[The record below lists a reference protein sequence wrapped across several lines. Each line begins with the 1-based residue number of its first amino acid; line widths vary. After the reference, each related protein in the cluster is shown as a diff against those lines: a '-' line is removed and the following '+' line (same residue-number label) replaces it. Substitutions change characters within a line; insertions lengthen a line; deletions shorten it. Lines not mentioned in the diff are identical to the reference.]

1 MIDYKY
7 TFLNIMLLRRLYSLS
22 GKAVLSRLLPCVFV
36 AGIFCLS
43 SCEDDTDRPSPSSP
57 VVSFTS
63 EIGSSRTPST
73 RSTTD
78 SDTPQGTVTAL
89 QGGSIPLYLH
99 TLYTDSIA
107 LPSSDS
113 RSDRGVLTRATP
125 IKDDNMYE
133 SFGVSAYSYTGSW
146 DESQTTPNY
155 FYNAT
160 ASKSGGSYTLSSTYY
175 WPGSSY
181 KMKFFAYAPTA
192 NGQYVLSGRTQ
203 AGSPTISVTIPS
215 DVNDQK
221 DLLVAKTDELAG
233 NTNTAVALTFNH
245 ALTAIR
251 FVCGDDMQGGTVKSV
266 SLKNV
271 YSKGTY
277 HMGTQ
282 SWSNIGT
289 PATFPQTLN
298 KSTTGTAGEA
308 LTTDAQ
314 TFMMVPQT
322 LPDGAQLEVVFTD
335 NSSIDHT
342 LTADIKGT
350 SWPVGK
356 TVTYKIS
363 SSSINWSYTLTVSG
377 PADFTYTGG
386 TRQYSVTSYREN
398 GKGVQEAAPWTAQ
411 YSVDNGVSW
420 TDTRPE
426 WLTAFTAS
434 GAGGISAQPYDATA
448 IAQTGTDSNPH
459 TAVLGAKPDKGSET
473 TPYNLSNSTGGNT
486 VENTANCYVVDAP
499 GYYSLPLVYGNA
511 IKNSAANESAYK
523 TSNTG
528 SNILSNFI
536 NHTGSAI
543 TDPYISRNANCT
555 PAKAELVWQDAA
567 SLVTDIKY
575 NAGSNG
581 GNISFKVER
590 SSIRQGNAV
599 IAIKDASDAI
609 LWSWHIWVTDEDLSR
624 TIEITNH
631 QGYTY
636 RMLPVNLGWCDANT
650 LTYAERS
657 CKVKFTAGGESR
669 TITVKQTSNSI
680 TTGGNHPYYE
690 WGRKDPLRPSS
701 GLGNTNKTWYD
712 KNGTSSTGGH
722 ATENFSTGITCIM
735 SYILKPDVMQNRNF
749 GDNTYANLWSTDNTV
764 YTANDNPVVK
774 TVYDPSPVGF
784 KLPPS
789 NVFTGFTTTGD
800 NTSTP
805 SEINGTWDS
814 SSKGWNFYTDS
825 SKSKT
830 IFFPASGYRYYSN
843 GEMRDVGS
851 NGYCWT
857 VVLADR
863 YLSRNLNF
871 SSSLAYPLNQSYKS
885 YGRGVRSSQE

>member
-1 MIDYKY
+1 MRPSHFTLHSCRDAFSH
-7 TFLNIMLLRRLYSLS
+7 FLLFTLVS
-22 GKAVLSRLLPCVFV
+22 GS
-36 AGIFCLS
+36 ICLS
-43 SCEDDTDRPSPSSP
+43 SCEDDMDRPSPSSH
-57 VVSFTS
+57 VSFTT
-63 EIGSSRTPST
+63 EISSSRTPST

-78 SDTPQGTVTAL
+78 TDTPQGTVTAL
-89 QGGSIPLYLH
+89 QGGSTPLYLH

-107 LPSSDS
+107 LPPSDS
-113 RSDRGVLTRATP
+113 RPDRGVLTRATP
-125 IKDDNMYE
+125 IKDANMYE

-146 DESQTTPNY
+146 SEDKTPNY

-160 ASKSGGSYTLSSTYY
+160 ASKSDGGYTLSSTYY

-192 NGQYVLSGRTQ
+192 NTQYVLSGRTQ
-203 AGSPTISVTIPS
+203 AGSPTISVTIPG

-233 NTNTAVALTFNH
+233 NTNTAVALSFNH

-251 FVCGDDMQGGTVKSV
+251 FVCGDDMQVGTVKSV
-266 SLKNV
+266 CLKNV

-282 SWSNIGT
+282 SWSNVGT

-335 NSSIDHT
+335 NSSVDHT

-434 GAGGISAQPYDATA
+434 GAGGTSAQPYDATVSV
-448 IAQTGTDSNPH
+448 QTGTENNPH
-459 TAVLGAKPDKGSET
+459 TTALQNAIAKGTAD
-473 TPYNLSNSTGGNT
+473 TPYNLSNQTDGGPT
-486 VENTANCYVVDAP
+486 DENTANCYVVSAP
-499 GYYSLPLVYGNA
+499 GYYSFPLVYGNA
-511 IKNSAANESAYK
+511 LKNRSTNESAYK
-523 TSNTG
+523 TGNTG
-528 SNILSNFI
+528 SDILSNFI
-536 NHTGSAI
+536 NHAGAAI
-543 TDPYISRNANCT
+543 TNPYIRRNADCT
-555 PAKAELVWQDAA
+555 PAKAELVWQDAPD
-567 SLVTDIKY
+567 LLTDIEY
-575 NAGSNG
+575 NDAWDGFITFSVNR
-581 GNISFKVER
+581 NT
-590 SSIRQGNAV
+590 IRQGNAV
-599 IAIKDASDAI
+599 IAIRDTENKI
-609 LWSWHIWVTDEDLSR
+609 LWSWHIWVTDEDLSQ

-631 QGYTY
+631 QGYKY
-636 RMLPVNLGWCDANT
+636 RMLPVSLGWCDASVV
-650 LTYAERS
+650 TYAERS
-657 CKVKFTAGGESR
+657 CKVKFTAGGESQ
-669 TITVKQTSNSI
+669 TITVKQASNSI
-680 TTGGNHPYYE
+680 TTSNNHPYYQ
-690 WGRKDPLRPSS
+690 WGRKDPLRPSN

-712 KNGTSSTGGH
+712 KDGNAHTESPK
-722 ATENFSTGITCIM
+722 TENFSTGATCIM
-735 SYILKPDVMQNRNF
+735 NYILKPDVMQNQSG
-749 GDNTYANLWSTDNTV
+749 GDNTYANLWSADNTV
-764 YTANDNPVVK
+764 YTANDNSVVK

-784 KLPPS
+784 KLPAS
-789 NVFTGFTTTGD
+789 NAFTGFTTTGA
-800 NTSTP
+800 SG
-805 SEINGTWDS
+805 SGYAVNGTWDS
-814 SSKGWNFYTDS
+814 SLKGWNFYTDAS
-825 SKSKT
+825 RSKT
-830 IFFPASGYRYYSN
+830 IFFPASGCRLYSSGGASN
-843 GEMRDVGS
+843 VGS
-851 NGYCWT
+851 YGYCWSA
-857 VVLADR
+857 VPGYQYFGR
-863 YLSRNLNF
+863 YLLFNSSFVFPLYNF
-871 SSSLAYPLNQSYKS
+871 YRAF
-885 YGRGVRSSQE
+885 GFGVRSSQE

>member
-1 MIDYKY
+1 MH
-7 TFLNIMLLRRLYSLS
+7 MRRFIFLS
-22 GKAVLSRLLPCVFV
+22 GRADLSRLLPFVFV

-43 SCEDDTDRPSPSSP
+43 SCEDDLERGKTSTSI
-57 VVSFTS
+57 SFTPV
-63 EIGSSRTPST
+63 IQSSWGPSARTMT
-73 RSTTD
+73 GTD
-78 SDTPQGTVTAL
+78 MPQGSVSSL
-89 QGGSIPLYLH
+89 QGGRTSLYLH

-107 LPSSDS
+107 LPPSDS
-113 RSDRGVLTRATP
+113 RPDRGVLTRATP
-125 IKDDNMYE
+125 IKDVNMYE

-146 DESQTTPNY
+146 SEDKTPNY

-160 ASKSGGSYTLSSTYY
+160 ASKSDGGYTLSSTHY

-192 NGQYVLSGRTQ
+192 NTQYVLSGRTQ

-233 NTNTAVALTFNH
+233 NTNTAVALSFNH

-251 FVCGDDMQGGTVKSV
+251 FVCGDDMQVGTVKSV

-277 HMGTQ
+277 NMGTQ
-282 SWSNIGT
+282 TWSDLDT
-289 PATFPQTLN
+289 PATFSQTLD
-298 KSTTGTAGEA
+298 KVTTGTPDEA
-308 LTTDAQ
+308 LTSEAQ

-386 TRQYSVTSYREN
+386 TQPYSVTSYREN
-398 GKGVQEAAPWTAQ
+398 TKGVQEAAPWTAQ

-434 GAGGISAQPYDATA
+434 GAGGTSAQPYDATVSV
-448 IAQTGTDSNPH
+448 QTGTDTSPH
-459 TAVLGAKPDKGSET
+459 TTALQNATAKGTAD
-473 TPYNLSNSTGGNT
+473 TPYNLSNQTDGGPT
-486 VENTANCYVVDAP
+486 DENTANCYVVSAP
-499 GYYSLPLVYGNA
+499 GYYSFPLVYGNA
-511 IKNSAANESAYK
+511 LKNRSTNESAYK
-523 TSNTG
+523 TGNTG

-536 NHTGSAI
+536 NHTGAGIS
-543 TDPYISRNANCT
+543 DPYIANNNGCT
-555 PAKAELVWQDAA
+555 PAKAELVWQDVMD
-567 SLVTDIKY
+567 LVTDIKY

-581 GNISFKVER
+581 GNISFKVDR
-590 SSIRQGNAV
+590 FSIQQGNAV
-599 IAIKDASDAI
+599 IAIKDASNNV
-609 LWSWHIWVTDEDLSR
+609 LWSWHIWVTDENIDNV
-624 TIEITNH
+624 IEVTNY
-631 QGYTY
+631 QNVKYNI
-636 RMLPVNLGWCDANT
+636 MPVNLGWCDDDVT
-650 LTYAERS
+650 TYAERS
-657 CKVKFTAGGESR
+657 CKVRFTAGDASKEV
-669 TITVKQTSNSI
+669 TIRQVSASI
-680 TTGGNHPYYE
+680 TIRGNHPYYQ
-690 WGRKDPLRPSS
+690 WGRKDPLRPSN
-701 GLGNTNKTWYD
+701 GLANTNKTWYD
-712 KNGTSSTGGH
+712 KNGTSSQSNP
-722 ATENFSTGITCIM
+722 ATENFSAGVTCIM
-735 SYILKPDVMQNRNF
+735 NYILKPDVMQNQVS
-749 GDNTYANLWSTDNTV
+749 GDNAYANLWSVDNTV

-784 KLPPS
+784 KLPPG
-789 NVFTGFTTTGD
+789 NVFTGFTTTGGS
-800 NTSTP
+800 TSTS
-805 SEINGTWDS
+805 SEINGTWS
-814 SSKGWNFYTDS
+814 SSSLKGWNFYTDS

-830 IFFPASGYRYYSN
+830 IFFPASGYRYRSN
-843 GEMRDVGS
+843 GMVS
-851 NGYCWT
+851 NVSSDGFYWSAVPSSPT
-857 VVLADR
+857 KGH
-863 YLSRNLNF
+863 YLYF
-871 SSSLAYPLNQSYKS
+871 SSLEVIPLSTSNYRAV
-885 YGRGVRSSQE
+885 GFGVRSCQE

>member
-1 MIDYKY
+1 M
-7 TFLNIMLLRRLYSLS
+7 RRFIFLS
-22 GKAVLSRLLPCVFV
+22 GRADLSRLLPFVFV

-43 SCEDDTDRPSPSSP
+43 SCEDDLERGKTSTSI
-57 VVSFTS
+57 SFTPV
-63 EIGSSRTPST
+63 IQSSWGPSARTMT
-73 RSTTD
+73 GTD
-78 SDTPQGTVTAL
+78 MPQGSVSSL
-89 QGGSIPLYLH
+89 QGGRTSLYLH

-107 LPSSDS
+107 LPPSDS
-113 RSDRGVLTRATP
+113 RPDRGVLTRATP
-125 IKDDNMYE
+125 IKDVNMYE

-146 DESQTTPNY
+146 SEDKTPNY

-160 ASKSGGSYTLSSTYY
+160 ASKSDGGYTLSSTHY

-192 NGQYVLSGRTQ
+192 NTQYVLSGRTQ

-233 NTNTAVALTFNH
+233 NTNTAVALSFNH

-251 FVCGDDMQGGTVKSV
+251 FVCGDDMQVGTVKSV

-277 HMGTQ
+277 NMGTQ
-282 SWSNIGT
+282 TWSDLDT
-289 PATFPQTLN
+289 PATFSQTLD
-298 KSTTGTAGEA
+298 KVTTGTPDEA
-308 LTTDAQ
+308 LTSEAQ

-386 TRQYSVTSYREN
+386 TQPYSVTSYREN
-398 GKGVQEAAPWTAQ
+398 TKGVQEAAPWTAQ

-434 GAGGISAQPYDATA
+434 GAGGTSAQPYDATVSV
-448 IAQTGTDSNPH
+448 QTGTDTSPH
-459 TAVLGAKPDKGSET
+459 TTALQNATAKGTAD
-473 TPYNLSNSTGGNT
+473 TPYNLSNQTDGGPT
-486 VENTANCYVVDAP
+486 DENTANCYVVSAP
-499 GYYSLPLVYGNA
+499 GYYSFPLVYGNA
-511 IKNSAANESAYK
+511 LKNRSTNESAYK
-523 TSNTG
+523 TGNTG

-536 NHTGSAI
+536 NHTGAGIS
-543 TDPYISRNANCT
+543 DPYIANNNGCT
-555 PAKAELVWQDAA
+555 PAKAELVWQDVMD
-567 SLVTDIKY
+567 LVTDIKY

-581 GNISFKVER
+581 GNISFKVDR
-590 SSIRQGNAV
+590 FSIQQGNAV
-599 IAIKDASDAI
+599 IAIKDASNNV
-609 LWSWHIWVTDEDLSR
+609 LWSWHIWVTDENIDNV
-624 TIEITNH
+624 IEVTNY
-631 QGYTY
+631 QNVKYNI
-636 RMLPVNLGWCDANT
+636 MPVNLGWCDDDVT
-650 LTYAERS
+650 TYAERS
-657 CKVKFTAGGESR
+657 CKVRFTAGDASKEV
-669 TITVKQTSNSI
+669 TIRQVSASI
-680 TTGGNHPYYE
+680 TIRGNHPYYQ
-690 WGRKDPLRPSS
+690 WGRKDPLRPSN
-701 GLGNTNKTWYD
+701 GLADTNKTWYD
-712 KNGTSSTGGH
+712 KNGTSSQSNP
-722 ATENFSTGITCIM
+722 ATENFSAGVTCIM
-735 SYILKPDVMQNRNF
+735 NYILKPDVMQNQVS
-749 GDNTYANLWSTDNTV
+749 GDNTYANLWSADNNV

-784 KLPPS
+784 KLPPG
-789 NVFTGFTTTGD
+789 NVFTGFTTTGGS
-800 NTSTP
+800 TSTS
-805 SEINGTWDS
+805 SEINGTWS
-814 SSKGWNFYTDS
+814 SSSLKGWNFYTDS

-830 IFFPASGYRYYSN
+830 IFFPASGYRYRSN
-843 GEMRDVGS
+843 GEASRVG
-851 NGYCWT
+851 
-857 VVLADR
+857 R
-863 YLSRNLNF
+863 YGFYWSAVPSSPTKGHYLYF
-871 SSSLAYPLNQSYKS
+871 SSLEVIPLSTSNYRAV
-885 YGRGVRSSQE
+885 GFGVRSCQE

>member
-1 MIDYKY
+1 MKFSRFTSFPGRYA
-7 TFLNIMLLRRLYSLS
+7 FWRHLFSALVS
-22 GKAVLSRLLPCVFV
+22 GS
-36 AGIFCLS
+36 ICLF
-43 SCEDDTDRPSPSSP
+43 SCEDDMDRPSLSP
-57 VVSFTS
+57 HVSFTS
-63 EIGSSRTPST
+63 EISSSWTPST

-78 SDTPQGTVTAL
+78 ADVPQGTVIAL
-89 QGGSIPLYLH
+89 QGGRTSLYLH

-107 LPSSDS
+107 LPPSDS
-113 RSDRGVLTRATP
+113 RPDRGVLTRATP
-125 IKDDNMYE
+125 IKDVNMYE

-146 DESQTTPNY
+146 SEDKTPNY

-160 ASKSGGSYTLSSTYY
+160 ASKSDGGYTLSSTHY

-192 NGQYVLSGRTQ
+192 NTQYVLSGRTQ

-233 NTNTAVALTFNH
+233 NTNTAVALSFNH

-251 FVCGDDMQGGTVKSV
+251 FVCGDDMQVGTVKSV

-277 HMGTQ
+277 NMGTQ
-282 SWSNIGT
+282 TWSDLDT
-289 PATFPQTLN
+289 PATFSQTLD
-298 KSTTGTAGEA
+298 KVTTGTPDEA
-308 LTTDAQ
+308 LTSEAQ

-386 TRQYSVTSYREN
+386 TQPYSVTSYREN
-398 GKGVQEAAPWTAQ
+398 TKGVQEAAPWTAQ

-434 GAGGISAQPYDATA
+434 GAGGTSAQPYDATVSV
-448 IAQTGTDSNPH
+448 QTGTDTSPH
-459 TAVLGAKPDKGSET
+459 TTALQNATAKGTAD
-473 TPYNLSNSTGGNT
+473 TPYNLSNQTDGGPT
-486 VENTANCYVVDAP
+486 DENTANCYVVSAP
-499 GYYSLPLVYGNA
+499 GYYSFPLVYGNA
-511 IKNSAANESAYK
+511 LKNRSTNESAYK
-523 TSNTG
+523 TGNTG

-536 NHTGSAI
+536 NHTGAGIS
-543 TDPYISRNANCT
+543 DPYIANNNGCT
-555 PAKAELVWQDAA
+555 PAKAELVWQDVMD
-567 SLVTDIKY
+567 LVTDIKY

-581 GNISFKVER
+581 GNISFKVDR
-590 SSIRQGNAV
+590 FSIQQGNAV
-599 IAIKDASDAI
+599 IAIKDASNNV
-609 LWSWHIWVTDEDLSR
+609 LWSWHIWVTDENIDNV
-624 TIEITNH
+624 IEVTNY
-631 QGYTY
+631 QNVKYNI
-636 RMLPVNLGWCDANT
+636 MPVNLGWCDDDVT
-650 LTYAERS
+650 TYAERS
-657 CKVKFTAGGESR
+657 CKVRFTAGDASKEV
-669 TITVKQTSNSI
+669 TIRQVSASI
-680 TTGGNHPYYE
+680 TIRGNHPYYQ
-690 WGRKDPLRPSS
+690 WGRKDPLRPSN
-701 GLGNTNKTWYD
+701 GLANTNKTWYD
-712 KNGTSSTGGH
+712 KNGTSSQSNP
-722 ATENFSTGITCIM
+722 ATENFSAGVTCIM
-735 SYILKPDVMQNRNF
+735 NYILKPDVMQNQVS
-749 GDNTYANLWSTDNTV
+749 GDNAYANLWSVDNTV

-784 KLPPS
+784 KLPPG
-789 NVFTGFTTTGD
+789 NVFTGFTTTGGS
-800 NTSTP
+800 TSTS
-805 SEINGTWDS
+805 SEINGTWS
-814 SSKGWNFYTDS
+814 SSSLKGWNFYTDS

-830 IFFPASGYRYYSN
+830 IFFPASGYRSYSY
-843 GEMRDVGS
+843 GGAYGVGGY
-851 NGYCWT
+851 GYCWSA
-857 VVLADR
+857 VPGNQSSGR
-863 YLSRNLNF
+863 YLGF
-871 SSSLAYPLNQSYKS
+871 SSSSVYPLNY
-885 YGRGVRSSQE
+885 YTRAFGLGVRSSQE

>member
-1 MIDYKY
+1 MKFSRFTSFPGRYA
-7 TFLNIMLLRRLYSLS
+7 FWRHLFSALVS
-22 GKAVLSRLLPCVFV
+22 GS
-36 AGIFCLS
+36 ICLF
-43 SCEDDTDRPSPSSP
+43 SCEDDMDRPSLSP
-57 VVSFTS
+57 HVSFTS
-63 EIGSSRTPST
+63 EISSSWTPST

-78 SDTPQGTVTAL
+78 ADVPQGTVIAL
-89 QGGSIPLYLH
+89 QGGRTSLYLH

-107 LPSSDS
+107 LPPSDS
-113 RSDRGVLTRATP
+113 RPDRGVLTRATP
-125 IKDDNMYE
+125 IKDVNMYE

-146 DESQTTPNY
+146 SEDKTPNY

-160 ASKSGGSYTLSSTYY
+160 ASKSDGGYTLSSTHY

-192 NGQYVLSGRTQ
+192 NTQYVLSGRTQ

-233 NTNTAVALTFNH
+233 NTNTAVALSFNH

-251 FVCGDDMQGGTVKSV
+251 FVCGDDMQVGTVKSV

-277 HMGTQ
+277 NMGTQ
-282 SWSNIGT
+282 PWSDLDT
-289 PATFPQTLN
+289 PATFSQTLD
-298 KSTTGTAGEA
+298 KVTTGTPDEA
-308 LTTDAQ
+308 LTSEAQ

-386 TRQYSVTSYREN
+386 TQPYSVTSYREN
-398 GKGVQEAAPWTAQ
+398 TKGVQEAAPWTAQ

-434 GAGGISAQPYDATA
+434 GAGGTSAQPYDATVSV
-448 IAQTGTDSNPH
+448 QTGTDTSPH
-459 TAVLGAKPDKGSET
+459 TTALQNATAKGTAD
-473 TPYNLSNSTGGNT
+473 TPYNLSNQTDGGPT
-486 VENTANCYVVDAP
+486 DENTANCYVVSAP
-499 GYYSLPLVYGNA
+499 GYYSFPLVYGNA
-511 IKNSAANESAYK
+511 LKNRSTNESAYK
-523 TSNTG
+523 TGNTG

-536 NHTGSAI
+536 NHTGAGIS
-543 TDPYISRNANCT
+543 DPYIANNNGCT
-555 PAKAELVWQDAA
+555 PAKAELVWQDVMD
-567 SLVTDIKY
+567 LVTDIKY

-581 GNISFKVER
+581 GNISFKVDR
-590 SSIRQGNAV
+590 FSIQQGNAV
-599 IAIKDASDAI
+599 IAIKDASNNV
-609 LWSWHIWVTDEDLSR
+609 LWSWHIWVTDENIDNV
-624 TIEITNH
+624 IEVTNY
-631 QGYTY
+631 QNVKYNI
-636 RMLPVNLGWCDANT
+636 MPVNLGWCDDDVT
-650 LTYAERS
+650 TYAERS
-657 CKVKFTAGGESR
+657 CKVRFTAGDASKEV
-669 TITVKQTSNSI
+669 TIRQVSASI
-680 TTGGNHPYYE
+680 TIRGNHPYYQ
-690 WGRKDPLRPSS
+690 WGRKDPLRPSN
-701 GLGNTNKTWYD
+701 GLANTNKTWYD
-712 KNGTSSTGGH
+712 KNGTSSQSNP
-722 ATENFSTGITCIM
+722 ATENFSAGVTCIM
-735 SYILKPDVMQNRNF
+735 NYILKPDVMQNQVS
-749 GDNTYANLWSTDNTV
+749 GDNAYANLWSVDNTV

-784 KLPPS
+784 KLPPG
-789 NVFTGFTTTGD
+789 NVFTGFTTTGGS
-800 NTSTP
+800 TSTS
-805 SEINGTWDS
+805 SEINGTWS
-814 SSKGWNFYTDS
+814 SSSLKGWNFYTDS

-830 IFFPASGYRYYSN
+830 IFFPASGYRYRSN
-843 GEMRDVGS
+843 GMVS
-851 NGYCWT
+851 NVSSDGFYWSAVPSSPT
-857 VVLADR
+857 KGH
-863 YLSRNLNF
+863 YLYF
-871 SSSLAYPLNQSYKS
+871 SSLQVIPLSTSNYRAV
-885 YGRGVRSSQE
+885 GFGVRSSQE